1 MTILD
6 TTLHAIPQP
15 AGNAR
20 VLGISF
26 LAFSLGFAIWGMF
39 AALGPFLIKWYAFS
53 PTQALILAAMPP
65 FFATV
70 VSIPLGIVA
79 DKFGGRLVFTL
90 LLLSL
95 TIPLFTGL
103 FVDSY
108 LSFLLLGMLLGLGGA
123 SFVVGNAHVSSWY
136 PKSKQGTALGIF
148 GLGNIGISLGMV
160 SVAYLIT
167 HVLGGPAG
175 YGPLPA
181 KFALGAI
188 SGWRLVFLIFAIPT
202 LLMALVYWFFTSD
215 SPHRQHKG
223 ISLREVAAVYR
234 SGALVW
240 LVTYLYWTAFG
251 TLTFFAATM
260 PTYLVDQWQVDTT
273 QASMVYT
280 ALLVVC
286 VAITRP
292 LGGWLADRFDTL
304 RILAWMFGLASALA
318 LVLVLQISLQIQL
331 FAIYALA
338 LLSGASAASV
348 IKLIPTYFK
357 HVGAVSGLAKAAG
370 AACGFTMT
378 VTLAASK
385 HLLGGYTVGFVIWAL
400 MNVAAFY
407 IVFSRVGF
415 RKASPV
421 H

>member
-1 MTILD
+1 MVNPMTPRRVAVIRHMAFEDMGIFGEVLAQRGCSVSTLDAGIDNLADAIREADLAVILGGPIGVYE
-6 TTLHAIPQP
+6 TERYPFLKEELLALENRLAAGRPTLGICLGAQLI
-15 AGNAR
+15 AAALGAR
-20 VLGISF
+20 VYPGGKKEIGWSGIRLTGAGERSCLAALASQPVLHWHGDTF
-26 LAFSLGFAIWGMF
+26 DLPQSAQLLASSAVYENQAFSLGNNVL
-39 AALGPFLIKWYAFS
+39 ALQFHAE
-53 PTQALILAAMPP
+53 
-65 FFATV
+65 
-70 VSIPLGIVA
+70 A
-79 DKFGGRLVFTL
+79 D
-90 LLLSL
+90 
-95 TIPLFTGL
+95 
-103 FVDSY
+103 
-108 LSFLLLGMLLGLGGA
+108 
-123 SFVVGNAHVSSWY
+123 
-136 PKSKQGTALGIF
+136 
-148 GLGNIGISLGMV
+148 
-160 SVAYLIT
+160 
-167 HVLGGPAG
+167 
-175 YGPLPA
+175 
-181 KFALGAI
+181 
-188 SGWRLVFLIFAIPT
+188 
-202 LLMALVYWFFTSD
+202 
-215 SPHRQHKG
+215 